1 MPDNFVKKIFRLS
14 YFIII
19 LFNSEYKGQ
28 TTDTLYNVSLNIGI
42 GLTRYVTALP
52 QLGLD
57 KNSFNITGR
66 MMWKP
71 EHLLSVGFES
81 GYVPL
86 YSLQT
91 NDYNSVFGT
100 TDVYLSMF
108 AVPVFLTFGME
119 VIDDFI
125 IYGGVGG
132 ASLNSTA
139 DYFDNRV
146 VSASWTNA
154 YELAASYSFYGTKSI
169 ELGGEFKWY
178 NFSKVEDSALI
189 VQITLIYNL
198 FSY

>member
-1 MPDNFVKKIFRLS
+1 MQNNFIRKIFHFFF
-14 YFIII
+14 FIVI

-28 TTDTLYNVSLNIGI
+28 TTNTLYNVSFDI
-42 GLTRYVTALP
+42 GLGFTRYVTALP
-52 QLGLD
+52 QFGLN
-57 KNSFNITGR
+57 KNSFNLTGR
-66 MMWKP
+66 IMWKP
-71 EHLLSVGFES
+71 EHLLSVGFET

-86 YSLQT
+86 YNLRT
-91 NDYNSVFGT
+91 DNYNSVFGN
-100 TDVYLSMF
+100 TDVDLSMI

-119 VIDDFI
+119 IFDDII

-146 VSASWTNA
+146 ISASWTNA
-154 YELAASYSFYGTKSI
+154 YELAASYSFYKTKKLDFS
-169 ELGGEFKWY
+169 GEFKWQ

-189 VQITLIYNL
+189 LQITIGYNL